1 MNKVVTLVL
10 FACYL
15 SGCVMTKVLTVP
27 MRITGSVISVVPV
40 IGDGVE
46 DVIGQ
51 SADLIDTIPI

>member
-1 MNKVVTLVL
+1 MNKVVALVL

-27 MRITGSVISVVPV
+27 MRVTGSVISVVPV

-51 SADLIDTIPI
+51 SADFIDAIPF

>member
-1 MNKVVTLVL
+1 MNKVVALVL
-10 FACYL
+10 FASYL

-27 MRITGSVISVVPV
+27 MRVTGSVISVVPV

-51 SADLIDTIPI
+51 SADLIDAIPI

>member
-1 MNKVVTLVL
+1 MNKVVALVL

-27 MRITGSVISVVPV
+27 MRVTGSVISVVPV

-51 SADLIDTIPI
+51 SADLIDAIPI

>member
-1 MNKVVTLVL
+1 MNKVVALVL

-27 MRITGSVISVVPV
+27 MRVTGSVISVVPV

-46 DVIGQ
+46 GVIGQ
-51 SADLIDTIPI
+51 SADLIDAIPI